1 MIYLEILDE
10 KLMRKHNLIPFLP
23 IFPFHPT
30 ENIRKPEV
38 QNESK
43 GNYVIV
49 ENKRISFNYARN
61 TFIYFCKKNST
72 WDVWQGYKYVFEK
85 QHHLNETFTTISD
98 IKSIFYNILLN
109 LKCYIKFWGCWDH
122 SEFTLPNRSRK
133 KGI

>member
-38 QNESK
+38 QNGSK

-61 TFIYFCKKNST
+61 TFIFAKKTPPEMFGKVINTS
-72 WDVWQGYKYVFEK
+72 
-85 QHHLNETFTTISD
+85 LRN
-98 IKSIFYNILLN
+98 NI
-109 LKCYIKFWGCWDH
+109 I
-122 SEFTLPNRSRK
+122 
-133 KGI
+133 

>member
-10 KLMRKHNLIPFLP
+10 KLMRKHNLIPFLS

-38 QNESK
+38 QNGSK
-43 GNYVIV
+43 ANYVIV

-61 TFIYFCKKNST
+61 TFIYLCKKNST